1 MISFVF
7 RTDVH
12 MADKG
17 PASWKGDYPAEILD
31 NLRQVGDLAQR
42 SSATAV
48 LDGGDFFHI
57 KTSGRTSH
65 ATVIRVSDLH
75 RKYPCPTYCVEG
87 NHDITGDNLDTIDQQ
102 PLGVLY
108 ATGVFK
114 HLREEVFEEDGLR
127 VRVVGLP
134 YDPSRTIQDIQKA
147 VRKKPGDDYLIAVV
161 HALAAENP
169 PGQVEEFFGE
179 PVYRYSSLVY
189 SGGPDV
195 LCFGH
200 WHRDQGVVEIEG
212 RHFVNQGALSRGA
225 LTKENTQRIPKVSLI
240 EFSKAGIKV
249 TVVPLVV
256 APASEVF
263 DIERKERQEREE
275 QIIDQFT
282 AELELESEVDLS
294 QDIETT
300 LDGLTIDEEVR
311 NLAKEYLE
319 RVRV

>member
-17 PASWKGDYPAEILD
+17 PASWKGNYTEEVLD
-31 NLRQVGDLAQR
+31 SLRQVGELAKR

-65 ATVIRVSDLH
+65 ATMIKVVELH
-75 RKYPCPTYCVEG
+75 RKYPCPVYCVEG
-87 NHDITGDNLDTIDQQ
+87 NHDILGDNLTTIDQQ

-108 ATGVFK
+108 STGTFK
-114 HLREEVFEEDGLR
+114 HLREEVFEEDGVR

-134 YDPSRTIQDIQKA
+134 YDPTRTIEDIQKT
-147 VRKKPGDDYLIAVV
+147 VRKKPGDTYLIAIV

-169 PGQVEEFFGE
+169 PAQVEEFFGE
-179 PVYRYSSLVY
+179 PVYRYGNLVY

-195 LCFGH
+195 FCFGH
-200 WHRDQGVVEIEG
+200 WHRDQGVVELEG

-225 LTKENTQRIPKVSLI
+225 LTKENTQRVPKVSVIDCSLG
-240 EFSKAGIKV
+240 GIIV
-249 TVVPLVV
+249 TTQPLVV

-275 QIIDQFT
+275 QIIEQFS
-282 AELELESEVDLS
+282 AELDFESEVDLS

-300 LDGLTIDEEVR
+300 FDGLTLNEEIKA
-311 NLAKEYLE
+311 LAKEYLE
-319 RVRV
+319 RARA